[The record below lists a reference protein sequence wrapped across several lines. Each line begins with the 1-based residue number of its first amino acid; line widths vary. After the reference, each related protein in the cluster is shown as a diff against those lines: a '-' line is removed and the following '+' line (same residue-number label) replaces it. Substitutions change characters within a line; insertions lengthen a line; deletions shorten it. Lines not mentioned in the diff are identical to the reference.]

1 MVINIGL
8 ESPQNQAA
16 EVFNKQLD
24 ASASIVIALQVNI
37 LSSSLCERS
46 DEIIIIIII
55 IIIVI
60 VMQVNIVPSSLS
72 KEVDHFDLGCFFT
85 SIKVNRNTS
94 TSIQFRVCF
103 Y

>member
-46 DEIIIIIII
+46 DEIIIT

-60 VMQVNIVPSSLS
+60 VILIIIIAIIM
-72 KEVDHFDLGCFFT
+72 FDFQEGLGCVAPWGGSSWSF
-85 SIKVNRNTS
+85 SRN
-94 TSIQFRVCF
+94 
-103 Y
+103 

>member
-24 ASASIVIALQVNI
+24 ASASIVMAIQVNI

-46 DEIIIIIII
+46 DDIIITIIIV
-55 IIIVI
+55 IVI
-60 VMQVNIVPSSLS
+60 VMQVNIVQSSL
-72 KEVDHFDLGCFFT
+72 C
-85 SIKVNRNTS
+85 
-94 TSIQFRVCF
+94 
-103 Y
+103 

>member
-24 ASASIVIALQVNI
+24 ASASIVIALQVKILSSSLCEQSDKIIITIIIVLAIQVNI

-46 DEIIIIIII
+46 DDIIIT

-60 VMQVNIVPSSLS
+60 VMQVNIV
-72 KEVDHFDLGCFFT
+72 V
-85 SIKVNRNTS
+85 
-94 TSIQFRVCF
+94 F
-103 Y
+103 YFN